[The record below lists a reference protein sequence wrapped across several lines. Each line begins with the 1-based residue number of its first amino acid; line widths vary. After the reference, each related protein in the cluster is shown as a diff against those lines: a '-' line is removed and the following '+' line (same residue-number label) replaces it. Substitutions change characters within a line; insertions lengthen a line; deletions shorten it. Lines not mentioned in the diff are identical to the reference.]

1 MNPGP
6 TRYQAVV
13 ERRRSNAATTHLDKR
28 TKRNRVKKEARRKAI
43 DDSRNG

>member
-13 ERRRSNAATTHLDKR
+13 ERRKSNASAPHLDKR
-28 TKRNRVKKEARRKAI
+28 TNRYENRQ
-43 DDSRNG
+43 